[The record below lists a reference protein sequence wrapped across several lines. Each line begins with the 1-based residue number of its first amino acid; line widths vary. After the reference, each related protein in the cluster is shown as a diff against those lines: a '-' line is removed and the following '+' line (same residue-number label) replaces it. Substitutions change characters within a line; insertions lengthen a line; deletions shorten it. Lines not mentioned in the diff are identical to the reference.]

1 LAAASIPRHTA
12 AKKAAQQKVLDAIK
26 MGATVEQAC
35 HQAGRGLKSYEGWRA
50 TDEDFRNAVDAIRGK
65 MQPRPEGVPDFP
77 EFRKKYLKSNTYWH
91 QMQWIDV
98 LEGRDPRDR
107 HPAQVFEKG
116 RRSRVIINTPPEHCA
131 TVDTPVLTR
140 DGWKT
145 IGEVTEDDWLFG
157 RDGLAQPVLE
167 TWEPGHEVDVFTV
180 RFNTGDE
187 ITTDAAHK
195 WIVQDNYGNERLMTT
210 AALLEKPTYSGRT
223 RWRVRGADPIDLP
236 ERELPLDPYLFGYWL
251 GDGDKG
257 SSRIAVGDED
267 TADLLGQLDMAG
279 YEYSVARDSRGRS
292 NVVYVKGIREHLPL
306 GDKTIPADYL
316 MGSAKQRLSLLQGL
330 LDSDGTISEKDGR
343 VKFVQHH
350 RPELCRDIYRLIA
363 SLGYQP
369 RMKTVGIVTEVF
381 FKPDSEPVFRLE
393 RKASRQRTTGAHRRT
408 DFRTIESVTPA
419 GKGNVKCVTVL
430 TDGNLYLIGDGL
442 VETGNAKSTTITMDY
457 VTWRVVK
464 NPNIRVLIV
473 SKNQKMAVKFL
484 YGIKQR
490 LSHPMYADLIRDF
503 APQGGYK
510 DTADTWSNDMVYLG
524 GAARDDGEQKD
535 PTVQALGMGG
545 QIYGARADLIIC
557 DDCIILSN
565 AHQYEDQIDWLTQE
579 VATRLGAKG
588 TLLVVGT
595 RVAPND
601 LYSELRKAD
610 RYAGGT
616 SPWTYLSQPIV
627 LEAHDDPAKW
637 VTLWPRTDRPCGCPD
652 ICDGSDEAGPD
663 GLHPKWDGPHANV
676 LRSEKATRTWA
687 LVYMQQQVAEDSV
700 FPPYA
705 VAGATSSRQPG
716 PMYPGMLGHRRDGM
730 EGLYVV
736 AGLDPAMTRAT
747 AAVVMGVDR
756 ATKMRYVLDIHN
768 EMQMTPKAIRDLI
781 KDWTVKYAV
790 DEWRIE
796 KNAFQLFLTQ
806 DEELNEFVRGVGST
820 IREHYTGRNLL
831 DPNFGVASMAALF
844 GEYKQDEHL
853 IWRQIIKPMIE
864 LPSPK
869 LVERCKQLREQLIAW
884 EPDTKNVH
892 DIVMALWFAEI
903 RAREVCYSAA
913 RTSYH
918 SAMANPYLSK
928 SRKNSQIVVNLDDM
942 VNAQRESERHLYV
955 V

>member
-116 RRSRVIINTPPEHCA
+116 RRSRVIINTPPEH
-131 TVDTPVLTR
+131 
-140 DGWKT
+140 
-145 IGEVTEDDWLFG
+145 
-157 RDGLAQPVLE
+157 
-167 TWEPGHEVDVFTV
+167 
-180 RFNTGDE
+180 
-187 ITTDAAHK
+187 
-195 WIVQDNYGNERLMTT
+195 
-210 AALLEKPTYSGRT
+210 
-223 RWRVRGADPIDLP
+223 
-236 ERELPLDPYLFGYWL
+236 
-251 GDGDKG
+251 
-257 SSRIAVGDED
+257 
-267 TADLLGQLDMAG
+267 
-279 YEYSVARDSRGRS
+279 
-292 NVVYVKGIREHLPL
+292 
-306 GDKTIPADYL
+306 
-316 MGSAKQRLSLLQGL
+316 
-330 LDSDGTISEKDGR
+330 
-343 VKFVQHH
+343 
-350 RPELCRDIYRLIA
+350 
-363 SLGYQP
+363 
-369 RMKTVGIVTEVF
+369 
-381 FKPDSEPVFRLE
+381 
-393 RKASRQRTTGAHRRT
+393 
-408 DFRTIESVTPA
+408 
-419 GKGNVKCVTVL
+419 
-430 TDGNLYLIGDGL
+430 
-442 VETGNAKSTTITMDY
+442 AKSTTITMDY

-601 LYSELRKAD
+601 LYSELRRHD

-716 PMYPGMLGHRRDGM
+716 LMYPGMLGHRRDGM

-781 KDWTVKYAV
+781 KDWTVKFKV

-806 DEELNEFVRGVGST
+806 DEELNDFVRGVGST

-853 IWRQIIKPMIE
+853 VWRQIIKPMIE